1 MSFVLI
7 TLTIINKNL
16 MKTYTFILLVTFIL
30 VLSCCTKPE
39 IHASNSLVGTWKVDS
54 LVILYINKTST
65 GSSGTDSIWESKGD
79 IGSFDFT
86 EEMVKFNYKKRNIH
100 QNDNVNY
107 TLHAFKKN
115 AGFTK
120 VRKWEIILP
129 NKTYSLEFGDQTSDA
144 HKNARKIT
152 LTFEPNEVGKN
163 EVEIIHLGKR

>member
-1 MSFVLI
+1 VERIVFGNQKEILEA
-7 TLTIINKNL
+7 L
-16 MKTYTFILLVTFIL
+16 ILL
-30 VLSCCTKPE
+30 KKW
-39 IHASNSLVGTWKVDS
+39 SNSIT
-54 LVILYINKTST
+54 
-65 GSSGTDSIWESKGD
+65 
-79 IGSFDFT
+79 
-86 EEMVKFNYKKRNIH
+86 KKRNIH

-129 NKTYSLEFGDQTSDA
+129 NKNYSLEFGDQTSDA